1 MAVDVNK
8 LKLRQTNFRNKMDI
22 LKKSKKELLK
32 SFRNKLEEKKADEI
46 KKKLL
51 E

>member
-1 MAVDVNK
+1 MARDANE
-8 LKLRQTNFRNKMDI
+8 LKLRQTNFRNKMDL
-22 LKKSKKELLK
+22 LKKSKKDLLK
-32 SFRNKLEEKKADEI
+32 SFRNKLEEKKALEI

>member
-1 MAVDVNK
+1 MVRDINE
-8 LKLRQTNFRNKMDI
+8 LKSRQTNFRNKMDL

-32 SFRNKLEEKKADEI
+32 SFRSKLEEKKALEI

>member
-1 MAVDVNK
+1 MATSTTI
-8 LKLRQTNFRNKMDI
+8 LKSRQTNFRNKMDL
-22 LKKSKKELLK
+22 LKKSKKDLLK
-32 SFRNKLEEKKADEI
+32 SFRNKLEEKKALEI